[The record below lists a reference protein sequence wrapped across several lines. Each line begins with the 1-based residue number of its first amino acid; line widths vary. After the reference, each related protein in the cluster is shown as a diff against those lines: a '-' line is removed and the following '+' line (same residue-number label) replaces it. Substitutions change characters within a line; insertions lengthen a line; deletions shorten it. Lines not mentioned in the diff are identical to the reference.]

1 MVKER
6 TVFEKY
12 RSERSAELVLACL
25 ASRHSVSAVLYDTA
39 LERRFA
45 RAVTFGITLTNE
57 NAVEV
62 VSALIVRLL
71 REGAV
76 PGNAVKRLGFAAP
89 ADITM
94 AVEEL
99 LSPSDIFLPPDIEIT
114 ILPMLSG
121 GAGGDF
127 TAVLAAAI
135 QQEGSAIAA
144 DVTGSLRMAAV
155 SGDKMMFAEIP
166 LKGGLDG
173 TALESGMPLESGAI
187 ELLDREK
194 DGTICYSVAGDGDSM
209 GISAA
214 AAANAVRVMLDA
226 GALDGDGIM
235 TDRDLFYIGEDF
247 YISQA
252 DVRAVQSDKASIRAG
267 LELFGETASELGSFG
282 RMVVSGEAVWLGTR
296 RSGYGGSR
304 SGSEGSCGEVRLVQA
319 PGRTGR
325 YRLPCSAAAPGESTR
340 AVRFSRGRFAP
351 TLRGIRRTIHKKLGI
366 LGNFV

>member
-71 REGAV
+71 RDGAV
-76 PGNAVKRLGFAAP
+76 PGN
-89 ADITM
+89 
-94 AVEEL
+94 
-99 LSPSDIFLPPDIEIT
+99 PSDIFLPPDIEIT

-135 QQEGSAIAA
+135 HQEGSVIAA

-282 RMVVSGEAVWLGTR
+282 RMVVSGEAF
-296 RSGYGGSR
+296 
-304 SGSEGSCGEVRLVQA
+304 GSERGAAVMAGLGAVPKGLAEKYGWCRLPGEQGVIDCLVQPQLLERVHA
-319 PGRTGR
+319 LCDSAEDVSH
-325 YRLPCSAAAPGESTR
+325 RLYAE
-340 AVRFSRGRFAP
+340 FDE
-351 TLRGIRRTIHKKLGI
+351 LYIKNLG
-366 LGNFV
+366 F

>member
-45 RAVTFGITLTNE
+45 RAVTFGVTLTNE

-89 ADITM
+89 ADVTM

-127 TAVLAAAI
+127 TAVL
-135 QQEGSAIAA
+135 
-144 DVTGSLRMAAV
+144 MAAV
-155 SGDKMMFAEIP
+155 SGDKMMIAEIP

-194 DGTICYSVAGDGDSM
+194 DGTICYSVAGDGDGM

-214 AAANAVRVMLDA
+214 AAVNAVRVMLDA
-226 GALDGDGIM
+226 GALDSDGIM

-282 RMVVSGEAVWLGTR
+282 RMVVSGEAF
-296 RSGYGGSR
+296 
-304 SGSEGSCGEVRLVQA
+304 GSERGAAVMAGLGAVPKGLAEKYGWCRLPGEQGVIDCLVQPQLLERVHA
-319 PGRTGR
+319 LCDSAEDVSH
-325 YRLPCSAAAPGESTR
+325 RLYAE
-340 AVRFSRGRFAP
+340 FDE
-351 TLRGIRRTIHKKLGI
+351 LYIKNLG
-366 LGNFV
+366 F

>member
-1 MVKER
+1 M
-6 TVFEKY
+6 
-12 RSERSAELVLACL
+12 
-25 ASRHSVSAVLYDTA
+25 
-39 LERRFA
+39 
-45 RAVTFGITLTNE
+45 TFGITLTNE

-127 TAVLAAAI
+127 AAVLAAAI
-135 QQEGSAIAA
+135 QQEGSVIAA

-194 DGTICYSVAGDGDSM
+194 DGTICYSVAGDVDSM

-226 GALDGDGIM
+226 GALDSDGIM

-252 DVRAVQSDKASIRAG
+252 DVRTVP
-267 LELFGETASELGSFG
+267 
-282 RMVVSGEAVWLGTR
+282 V
-296 RSGYGGSR
+296 
-304 SGSEGSCGEVRLVQA
+304 
-319 PGRTGR
+319 
-325 YRLPCSAAAPGESTR
+325 
-340 AVRFSRGRFAP
+340 
-351 TLRGIRRTIHKKLGI
+351 
-366 LGNFV
+366 

>member
-135 QQEGSAIAA
+135 QQL
-144 DVTGSLRMAAV
+144 SL
-155 SGDKMMFAEIP
+155 
-166 LKGGLDG
+166 
-173 TALESGMPLESGAI
+173 
-187 ELLDREK
+187 
-194 DGTICYSVAGDGDSM
+194 
-209 GISAA
+209 
-214 AAANAVRVMLDA
+214 
-226 GALDGDGIM
+226 
-235 TDRDLFYIGEDF
+235 
-247 YISQA
+247 
-252 DVRAVQSDKASIRAG
+252 
-267 LELFGETASELGSFG
+267 
-282 RMVVSGEAVWLGTR
+282 
-296 RSGYGGSR
+296 
-304 SGSEGSCGEVRLVQA
+304 
-319 PGRTGR
+319 
-325 YRLPCSAAAPGESTR
+325 
-340 AVRFSRGRFAP
+340 
-351 TLRGIRRTIHKKLGI
+351 IHI
-366 LGNFV
+366 

>member
-25 ASRHSVSAVLYDTA
+25 ASRHSVSVVLYDTA

-45 RAVTFGITLTNE
+45 RAVTFGVTLTNE

-71 REGAV
+71 RKGAV

-135 QQEGSAIAA
+135 HQEGSVIAA

-194 DGTICYSVAGDGDSM
+194 DGTICYSVG
-209 GISAA
+209 
-214 AAANAVRVMLDA
+214 
-226 GALDGDGIM
+226 
-235 TDRDLFYIGEDF
+235 
-247 YISQA
+247 
-252 DVRAVQSDKASIRAG
+252 
-267 LELFGETASELGSFG
+267 
-282 RMVVSGEAVWLGTR
+282 
-296 RSGYGGSR
+296 
-304 SGSEGSCGEVRLVQA
+304 
-319 PGRTGR
+319 
-325 YRLPCSAAAPGESTR
+325 
-340 AVRFSRGRFAP
+340 
-351 TLRGIRRTIHKKLGI
+351 
-366 LGNFV
+366 

>member
-25 ASRHSVSAVLYDTA
+25 ASRHSVSAVLYDAA
-39 LERRFA
+39 LERRYA

-62 VSALIVRLL
+62 ISGLIVRLL

-99 LSPSDIFLPPDIEIT
+99 LSPSDIFLAPDIEVVT
-114 ILPMLSG
+114 LPMLSG
-121 GAGGDF
+121 SAGGDF
-127 TAVLAAAI
+127 TAVLAAAL
-135 QQEGSAIAA
+135 QQGESFIAA
-144 DVTGSLRMAAV
+144 DVAGSLRMGAV
-155 SGDKMMFAEIP
+155 SGDRLMFAEVP

-209 GISAA
+209 GISAGA
-214 AAANAVRVMLDA
+214 AVNAVRVMLDC
-226 GALDGDGIM
+226 GALDSDGIM

-247 YISQA
+247 YISQP
-252 DVRAVQSDKASIRAG
+252 DVRAIQSDKASVRAG
-267 LELFGETASELGSFG
+267 LELFGEAASELGSFG
-282 RMVVSGEAVWLGTR
+282 RLVVSGEAF
-296 RSGYGGSR
+296 
-304 SGSEGSCGEVRLVQA
+304 GSERGAEVMAGFGAVPKGLADKYGWCRLPGEQGVIACLVQ
-319 PGRTGR
+319 PGIIEKLHSLCDPAEDVSDRM
-325 YRLPCSAAAPGESTR
+325 YGE
-340 AVRFSRGRFAP
+340 FDE
-351 TLRGIRRTIHKKLGI
+351 LYIKNLG
-366 LGNFV
+366 F

>member
-25 ASRHSVSAVLYDTA
+25 ASRHSVSVVLYDTA

-45 RAVTFGITLTNE
+45 RAVTFGVTLTNE

-99 LSPSDIFLPPDIEIT
+99 LSPSDIYLPPDIEIT
-114 ILPMLSG
+114 IIPMLSG

-135 QQEGSAIAA
+135 QQEGSVIAA
-144 DVTGSLRMAAV
+144 DVTGSLR
-155 SGDKMMFAEIP
+155 IP

-226 GALDGDGIM
+226 GALDSDGIM

-282 RMVVSGEAVWLGTR
+282 RMVVSGEAF
-296 RSGYGGSR
+296 
-304 SGSEGSCGEVRLVQA
+304 GSERGAAVMAGLGAVPKGLAEKYGWCRLPGEQGVIDCLVQPQLLERVHA
-319 PGRTGR
+319 LCDSAEDVSH
-325 YRLPCSAAAPGESTR
+325 RLYAE
-340 AVRFSRGRFAP
+340 FDE
-351 TLRGIRRTIHKKLGI
+351 LYIKNLG
-366 LGNFV
+366 F